1 MKLARSSNSSTP
13 SPQGSS
19 GAASMSPMAG
29 TSVRWS
35 RNSAFF
41 PVRSAAAAA
50 DTPAAEMSFADVA
63 TASQLMSYG
72 FMNPMTMSPYL
83 WPLILPYPPFAAA
96 ATGASHVLGAGPHHQ
111 HHHNQQQPHF
121 QQRLHNQQQQQH
133 HLQPQQRPRQLFSP
147 DRASVDAA
155 GQTPEKA
162 KFGKSSVKKIIFLD
176 YEKWSNFRS
185 TVKISTFFFVR
196 CTESIWFRSK
206 DNFKMYTTTNYV
218 DP

>member
-13 SPQGSS
+13 SPQRSS

-50 DTPAAEMSFADVA
+50 DTPAAEMSFEMSFADVA
-63 TASQLMSYG
+63 TASQLMPYG
-72 FMNPMTMSPYL
+72 FINPMTMPPYL
-83 WPLILPYPPFAAA
+83 WPLMLPYSPFAAT
-96 ATGASHVLGAGPHHQ
+96 ATGAAGHVLGTGPHH
-111 HHHNQQQPHF
+111 HYLQQQPHF
-121 QQRLHNQQQQQH
+121 QQQPHHQHHQQQQQ
-133 HLQPQQRPRQLFSP
+133 LQQPHQGPRQLFSP

-162 KFGKSSVKKIIFLD
+162 KFGKSQ
-176 YEKWSNFRS
+176 
-185 TVKISTFFFVR
+185 ISL
-196 CTESIWFRSK
+196 
-206 DNFKMYTTTNYV
+206 
-218 DP
+218 